1 MRDKT
6 APKVDAFICLE
17 ASSRKDVAEA
27 VRREKA
33 TDRLIIAMDADE
45 ATLNLIKDG
54 VIDSTISRKPYTM
67 AYYGL
72 KALDDIHHYP
82 VDLKADYAWNSFSP
96 APAFVDTGVSLVD
109 KINVDVFLKSRAEA
123 QSK

>member
-1 MRDKT
+1 M
-6 APKVDAFICLE
+6 
-17 ASSRKDVAEA
+17 DV
-27 VRREKA
+27 
-33 TDRLIIAMDADE
+33 DE

-54 VIDSTISRKPYTM
+54 VIDSTISQKPYTM

-82 VDLKADYAWNSFSP
+82 IDLKTNYAWNSFAP
-96 APAFVDTGVSLVD
+96 VPAFVDTGVSLVD
-109 KINVDVFLKSRAEA
+109 KSNVDVFLKSRAEA